1 MVYKFTAEVLNRIR
15 SKLEKSIKDQI
26 EKPMGS
32 PQSTRLDASGNLKR
46 SIKGVVFSKD
56 KSIYMEIFGASYFDL
71 IDKGG
76 PPRTVSQ
83 SAILK
88 WIDDKPVTIRGHL
101 SKKVV
106 AKRIVHYIKER
117 GTIQRFGGGG
127 AEIIDYIDRTYYDWI
142 TKELWDGY
150 YKDLEFQLDNILKK
164 KIKNVNK

>member
-32 PQSTRLDASGNLKR
+32 PPIKLDASGNLKR

-56 KSIYMEIFGASYFDL
+56 RSIYMEIFGASYFDL

-76 PPRTVSQ
+76 PPRTISQ

-150 YKDLEFQLDNILKK
+150 YKDLEVQLDNLT
-164 KIKNVNK
+164 KNVNKQS